1 MRHRPAAAL
10 LLAALT
16 ALFVGHTAG
25 ARATQ
30 ENKDA
35 VFVQTNE
42 LTGNRVVVYDRGQD
56 GTLTPAGS
64 YATGGLG
71 GAALPGTESDHLA
84 SQGSLVYDRHHKL
97 LIAVNAGSDA
107 MSTFRVDGDALSLVN
122 VVPSGGEFPA
132 SIAVHHDLVYV
143 LNAGGTGTVQGF
155 RIDDSG
161 LAPIAGSARTL
172 GLANTTP
179 PFFLTS
185 PGQVGFTPNGR
196 QLLVTTKAS
205 TSSIDVFQVMR
216 DGMLSST
223 FVANPSATPVP
234 FAFTFAH
241 GRLVSGEAGASS
253 VTTYRLDQDGMLS
266 DAKSQSDG

>member
-1 MRHRPAAAL
+1 LPQPAPAAGDGPRLVRHAQRRRRR
-10 LLAALT
+10 
-16 ALFVGHTAG
+16 G
-25 ARATQ
+25 ARRRSHGLRAS
-30 ENKDA
+30 A
-35 VFVQTNE
+35 VHRRR
-42 LTGNRVVVYDRGQD
+42 LRR
-56 GTLTPAGS
+56 LTPAGS

-107 MSTFRVDGDALSLVN
+107 VSTFRVDGDALSLVN

-185 PGQVGFTPNGR
+185 PGQVGFTPDGH

-205 TSSIDVFQVMR
+205 TSPIDVLQVMH
-216 DGMLSST
+216 DGLLS
-223 FVANPSATPVP
+223 
-234 FAFTFAH
+234 
-241 GRLVSGEAGASS
+241 
-253 VTTYRLDQDGMLS
+253 
-266 DAKSQSDG
+266 